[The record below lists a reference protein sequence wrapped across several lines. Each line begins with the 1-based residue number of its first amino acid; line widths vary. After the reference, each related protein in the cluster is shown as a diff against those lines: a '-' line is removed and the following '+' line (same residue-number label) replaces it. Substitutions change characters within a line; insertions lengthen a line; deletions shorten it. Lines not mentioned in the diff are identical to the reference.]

1 MALYRILS
9 QNCYEVS
16 TLFTVIDG
24 ETGRIPMHEVH
35 LGLLQRQ
42 CQCLGVPLTVVTSAQ
57 DLSAEEY
64 GERMSASMQV
74 LRSQGIGISVF
85 GDIYLEEL
93 KRRREENCRRSGM
106 QAVFPLWKYSGTELM
121 REFINLGFRA
131 VITSVD
137 ESVLDRSYIGRTIDR
152 EFLLEYP
159 KTADL
164 CGENGEYHSFVYDG
178 PIFREPAA
186 YQIAEI
192 YSREY
197 PEAESGKVNRYWY
210 ATLCEK

>member
-74 LRSQGIGISVF
+74 LRSQDRDLSLWRHLSGRAEEKTGRELPSLGDAGGISALEIF
-85 GDIYLEEL
+85 WHGADAGIYQSGLS
-93 KRRREENCRRSGM
+93 RRHYQRGRIRTRPQLYRTDNRQG
-106 QAVFPLWKYSGTELM
+106 
-121 REFINLGFRA
+121 
-131 VITSVD
+131 
-137 ESVLDRSYIGRTIDR
+137 VLAGI
-152 EFLLEYP
+152 P
-159 KTADL
+159 
-164 CGENGEYHSFVYDG
+164 
-178 PIFREPAA
+178 
-186 YQIAEI
+186 
-192 YSREY
+192 
-197 PEAESGKVNRYWY
+197 
-210 ATLCEK
+210 